1 MKAIIKTVSIAAS
14 AVMLTYSLPF
24 NVLAVDTDDVT
35 KGSFTYMPA
44 FAEEAAT
51 EPYFYSDSYFA
62 ESSDSLNTHLRTM
75 SMALA
80 LSTMEVGGSSYVT
93 DLLGDIGFEDI
104 AIGDMNEKPTKDTI
118 GTAIGHKNV
127 DGQEIVA
134 VAIRGSK
141 YDSEWSS
148 NLTAGVDGD
157 IKGFSDASKKVNDRI
172 QTYLADNELTD
183 VKLWITGYSRA
194 GSVADLTAVY
204 INEHTAE
211 FETSADDLYVYTF
224 EAPAASESD
233 KVYDNI
239 HETRNKNDIIN
250 YVYPESWGI
259 HSNGNVQWIGEEK
272 TIVSK
277 TADVGIQGVV
287 VRDAETITKEEF
299 VKQFMDWLS
308 GELTRENFSDDF
320 DGAVSGLL
328 ELYFGKTPDERQAL
342 ADYFGSLKEQFS
354 DAEAIKQNEALM
366 GFLTDDVFFGIFDHN
381 SDKMY
386 EKLTNDLKVILT
398 DMYNA
403 EKTKGNDGLS
413 EEDFNAVLDSL
424 YPLFRQLGPAVVKD
438 MHYHIGM
445 NTDDFLPEDFND
457 PDYEPGYYEE
467 EEEEPEP
474 VTEAEKGAA
483 DGKSAAWV
491 GYSDGLNGLEKYAS
505 YNDVP
510 DDGEKHTEEYLKAYK
525 QAYKEEYEIQYAD
538 GLKDHR
544 TDYQKGI
551 DDGEYRG
558 EQAAAQDMEN
568 ENEYGTSYNDEPEV
582 YEDSGPYS
590 EEYIQGYKDGYK
602 KGYDIKFKERPLYHV
617 ATFALNFDELWSEH
631 QPQYNWELVKSLDSY
646 YTEDTSE
653 PDSSSVP
660 DSSLEPESS
669 SESSQESIPG
679 SSSSIPDSS
688 SAASSSLEASSNS
701 TPEISSSKAE
711 ISLQSSNSAANNTN
725 PATGDSTP
733 PIVTLLVT
741 AGIAIVLRK
750 KQ

>member
-14 AVMLTYSLPF
+14 VVMLTYSLPF
-24 NVLAVDTDDVT
+24 KTFAADTNDVT
-35 KGSFTYMPA
+35 EGSFNYIPA
-44 FAEEAAT
+44 FAAEAVT
-51 EPYFYSDSYFA
+51 EKFFYSDNYFT
-62 ESSDSLNTHLRTM
+62 EPSDSDNTHLRTM

-80 LSTMEVGGSSYVT
+80 LSTMEVSGSSYVT
-93 DLLGDIGFEDI
+93 DLLNDLGFEDI
-104 AIGDMNEKPTKDTI
+104 AIGDMNDKPTKDTI
-118 GTAIGHKNV
+118 GTAIGHKNI
-127 DGQEIVA
+127 DGQELVA

-141 YDSEWSS
+141 YDSEWAS
-148 NLTAGVDGD
+148 NLTAGAQGD
-157 IKGFSDASKKVNDRI
+157 IQGFSDASEKVNDRLRD
-172 QTYLADNELTD
+172 YLADNELTD

-194 GSVADLTAVY
+194 GAVADLTAVY

-211 FETSADDLYVYTF
+211 FETSADDVYVYTF
-224 EAPAASESD
+224 EAPAASASD

-239 HETRNKNDIIN
+239 HETRNKNAIIN

-259 HSNGNVQWIGEEK
+259 YSNGRAEWIGKDK

-277 TADVGIQGVV
+277 TAEVGTQGVTV
-287 VRDAETITKEEF
+287 KDAETVTKEEF
-299 VKQFMDWLS
+299 IRQFIGWLS
-308 GELTRENFSDDF
+308 GELTRDNFSGDF

-342 ADYFGSLKEQFS
+342 ADYFNSLKEQFS

-398 DMYNA
+398 DMNNA

-445 NTDDFLPEDFND
+445 NTDDFLPENFYD

-474 VTEAEKGAA
+474 VTKAEKGAA
-483 DGKSAAWV
+483 DGKSAAWI
-491 GYSDGLNGLEKYAS
+491 GYSDGINGEKYAS

-510 DDGEKHTEEYLKAYK
+510 DDGEEHTPEYLEAYK
-525 QAYKEEYEIQYAD
+525 QSYAEEYEIQYAD
-538 GLKDHR
+538 GVRDHK

-582 YEDSGPYS
+582 YEDRDPYS

-602 KGYDIKFKERPLYHV
+602 KGYDIKFKERPLYHA
-617 ATFALNFDELWSEH
+617 ATFALIFDELWSEH

-646 YTEDTSE
+646 YTEGVPESDSPSKNSSE
-653 PDSSSVP
+653 SVLDSSSQISS
-660 DSSLEPESS
+660 DSS
-669 SESSQESIPG
+669 
-679 SSSSIPDSS
+679 
-688 SAASSSLEASSNS
+688 
-701 TPEISSSKAE
+701 SSSKA
-711 ISLQSSNSAANNTN
+711 QSSSQAANSTKTDTN
-725 PATGDSTP
+725 PATGNAAP
-733 PIVTLLVT
+733 PMIALTVT
-741 AGIAIVLRK
+741 AGIAIAAK
-750 KQ
+750 KKK

>member
-14 AVMLTYSLPF
+14 VIMLIYSLPF
-24 NVLAVDTDDVT
+24 NIFAADTNDVT
-35 KGSFTYMPA
+35 EGSFNYIPA
-44 FAEEAAT
+44 FAAEAVT
-51 EPYFYSDSYFA
+51 EKFFYSDNYFT
-62 ESSDSLNTHLRTM
+62 EPSDSDNTHLRTM

-93 DLLGDIGFEDI
+93 DLLSDIGFEDI
-104 AIGDMNEKPTKDTI
+104 AIGDMNDKPTKDTI
-118 GTAIGHKNV
+118 GTAIAHKNI
-127 DGQEIVA
+127 DGQELVA

-141 YDSEWSS
+141 YDSEWAS
-148 NLTAGVDGD
+148 NLTAGEQGD
-157 IKGFSDASKKVNDRI
+157 IQGFSDASKKVNDRI
-172 QTYLADNELTD
+172 KDYLADNELTD

-194 GSVADLTAVY
+194 GAVADLTAVY

-211 FETSADDLYVYTF
+211 FETSADDVYVYTF
-224 EAPAASESD
+224 EAPAASASD

-259 HSNGNVQWIGEEK
+259 YSNGRAEWIGKDK

-277 TADVGIQGVV
+277 TAEVGTQGVTV
-287 VRDAETITKEEF
+287 KDAETVTKEEF
-299 VKQFMDWLS
+299 IRQFIGWLS
-308 GELTRENFSDDF
+308 GELTRDNFSGDF

-424 YPLFRQLGPAVVKD
+424 YPLFRQLGPAVVRD

-445 NTDDFLPEDFND
+445 NTDDFLPKDFND
-457 PDYEPGYYEE
+457 PNYEPGYYEE

-491 GYSDGLNGLEKYAS
+491 GYSDGVNGEKYAS

-510 DDGEKHTEEYLKAYK
+510 DDGEEHTEEYLKAYK
-525 QAYKEEYEIQYAD
+525 QSYAEEYEIQYAD
-538 GLKDHR
+538 GVRDHK

-558 EQAAAQDMEN
+558 EKAAAQDMEN
-568 ENEYGTSYNDEPEV
+568 ENEYGTSYNDEPVVSEGD
-582 YEDSGPYS
+582 EPYS

-617 ATFALNFDELWSEH
+617 ATFALIFDELWSEH

-646 YTEDTSE
+646 YTEGVPASDDPSKNSSE
-653 PDSSSVP
+653 SVLDSSSQTSS
-660 DSSLEPESS
+660 DSS
-669 SESSQESIPG
+669 
-679 SSSSIPDSS
+679 
-688 SAASSSLEASSNS
+688 
-701 TPEISSSKAE
+701 SSSKA
-711 ISLQSSNSAANNTN
+711 QSSSQAANSTKTDTN
-725 PATGDSTP
+725 PATGNAAP
-733 PIVTLLVT
+733 PIIALIVT
-741 AGIAIVLRK
+741 AGIVIVSEK
-750 KQ
+750 KK

>member
-1 MKAIIKTVSIAAS
+1 MKAMIKTVSIAAS
-14 AVMLTYSLPF
+14 VVMLTYLLPF
-24 NVLAVDTDDVT
+24 NTFAVDTDDVT

-62 ESSDSLNTHLRTM
+62 ESSDSLKTHLRTM

-80 LSTMEVGGSSYVT
+80 LSTMEVDGSSYVT
-93 DLLGDIGFEDI
+93 DLLSDIGFEDI
-104 AIGDMNEKPTKDTI
+104 AIGDMNDKPTKDTI
-118 GTAIGHKNV
+118 GTAIAHKNI
-127 DGQEIVA
+127 DGQELVA

-141 YDSEWSS
+141 YDSEWAS

-172 QTYLADNELTD
+172 KDYLADNELTD

-194 GSVADLTAVY
+194 GAVADLTAVY
-204 INEHTAE
+204 INEHNAE
-211 FETSADDLYVYTF
+211 FKTSSDDLYVYTF

-259 HSNGNVQWIGEEK
+259 HSNGNVQWIGEEM

-277 TADVGIQGVV
+277 TADVGVQGVT
-287 VRDAETITKEEF
+287 VRDAENITKEEF
-299 VKQFMDWLS
+299 IRQFMDWLS
-308 GELTRENFSDDF
+308 GELTRENFSGDF

-328 ELYFGKTPDERQAL
+328 ELYFGKTSDERQAL

-491 GYSDGLNGLEKYAS
+491 GYSDGLNGEKYAS

-510 DDGEKHTEEYLKAYK
+510 DDGEEHTEEYLKAYK

-568 ENEYGTSYNDEPEV
+568 DNEYGTSYNDEPEV
-582 YEDSGPYS
+582 YEDSDPYS

-660 DSSLEPESS
+660 DSSSEPESS
-669 SESSQESIPG
+669 SESSPESIPG

-688 SAASSSLEASSNS
+688 SAASSADSSSSAS
-701 TPEISSSKAE
+701 SSSKA
-711 ISLQSSNSAANNTN
+711 QSSSQTSSQTKSESN
-725 PATGDSTP
+725 PATGSSVP
-733 PIVTLLVT
+733 LAAVTLLM
-741 AGIAIVLRK
+741 AGIVVSKK

>member
-1 MKAIIKTVSIAAS
+1 MKAMIKTVSIAAS
-14 AVMLTYSLPF
+14 AVILAYSLPINTF
-24 NVLAVDTDDVT
+24 AADTDAVT

-44 FAEEAAT
+44 FAEETVT
-51 EPYFYSDSYFA
+51 ETYFYSDSYF
-62 ESSDSLNTHLRTM
+62 SDTSDKENIHLRTM
-75 SMALA
+75 SMALS

-93 DLLGDIGFEDI
+93 DLLCDIGFEDI
-104 AIGDMNEKPTKDTI
+104 AVADMDTKPTKDTI
-118 GTAIGHKNV
+118 GTAIGHKTV

-141 YDSEWSS
+141 YDSEWAS
-148 NLTAGVDGD
+148 NLTAGAEGD

-172 QTYLADNELTD
+172 KDYLADNELTD

-194 GSVADLTAVY
+194 GAVADLTAVY

-211 FETSADDLYVYTF
+211 FETSADDLYVYIF
-224 EAPAASESD
+224 EAPAASVSD
-233 KVYDNI
+233 KVYNNI

-259 HSNGNVQWIGEEK
+259 HSNGKVQWIAEDK

-277 TADVGIQGVV
+277 TADVGLQGVT
-287 VRDAETITKEEF
+287 VRVAENITKEEF
-299 VKQFMDWLS
+299 IRQFMDWLS
-308 GELTRENFSDDF
+308 GELTRENFSGDF

-328 ELYFGKTPDERQAL
+328 ELYFGKTPDERQVL

-491 GYSDGLNGLEKYAS
+491 GYSDGLNGEKYAS

-510 DDGEKHTEEYLKAYK
+510 DDGEEHTEEYLKAYK

-568 ENEYGTSYNDEPEV
+568 GSEYGTSYNDEPEV
-582 YEDSGPYS
+582 YEDSDPYS
-590 EEYIQGYKDGYK
+590 EEYIQGYNDGYK
-602 KGYDIKFKERPLYHV
+602 KGYDIKFKERSLYHV
-617 ATFALNFDELWSEH
+617 ATFALNFSDLWREH

-646 YTEDTSE
+646 YTEGVPE
-653 PDSSSVP
+653 PDSSSSAP
-660 DSSLEPESS
+660 PAPAAGKDS
-669 SESSQESIPG
+669 
-679 SSSSIPDSS
+679 
-688 SAASSSLEASSNS
+688 
-701 TPEISSSKAE
+701 
-711 ISLQSSNSAANNTN
+711 N
-725 PATGDSTP
+725 PATGKTVSF
-733 PIVTLLVT
+733 
-741 AGIAIVLRK
+741 AAIVVLAAAAVAVSK
-750 KQ
+750 KNQ

>member
-1 MKAIIKTVSIAAS
+1 MKAMIKTVSIAAS
-14 AVMLTYSLPF
+14 VVMLTYSLPF
-24 NVLAVDTDDVT
+24 NTFAVDTDDVT

-62 ESSDSLNTHLRTM
+62 ESSDSLKTHLRTM

-80 LSTMEVGGSSYVT
+80 LSTMEVDGSSYVT
-93 DLLGDIGFEDI
+93 DLLSDIGFEDI
-104 AIGDMNEKPTKDTI
+104 AIGDMNDKPTKDTI
-118 GTAIGHKNV
+118 GTAIAHKNI
-127 DGQEIVA
+127 DGQELVA

-141 YDSEWSS
+141 YDSEWAS

-172 QTYLADNELTD
+172 KDYLADNELTD

-194 GSVADLTAVY
+194 GAVADLTAVY
-204 INEHTAE
+204 INEHNAE
-211 FETSADDLYVYTF
+211 FKTSSDDLYVYTF

-277 TADVGIQGVV
+277 TAEVGTQGVT
-287 VRDAETITKEEF
+287 VRDAENITKEEF
-299 VKQFMDWLS
+299 IRQFMDWLS
-308 GELTRENFSDDF
+308 VELTRENFSGDF
-320 DGAVSGLL
+320 DGAVRGLL

-457 PDYEPGYYEE
+457 LDYEPGYCEE

-491 GYSDGLNGLEKYAS
+491 GYSDGFNGEKYAS

-510 DDGEKHTEEYLKAYK
+510 DDGEEHTEEYLKAYK

-538 GLKDHR
+538 GLKDHK

-551 DDGEYRG
+551 NDGEYRG

-582 YEDSGPYS
+582 YEDSDPYS

-660 DSSLEPESS
+660 DSS
-669 SESSQESIPG
+669 
-679 SSSSIPDSS
+679 S
-688 SAASSSLEASSNS
+688 SAS
-701 TPEISSSKAE
+701 SSSKA
-711 ISLQSSNSAANNTN
+711 QSSSQTSSPTKSESN
-725 PATGDSTP
+725 PATGSPATGSSVP
-733 PIVTLLVT
+733 LAAVTLLI
-741 AGIAIVLRK
+741 AGIVVSIMTGIVVSKK

>member
-14 AVMLTYSLPF
+14 VVMLIHSLPF
-24 NVLAVDTDDVT
+24 NIFAADTNDVT
-35 KGSFTYMPA
+35 EGSFNYIPA
-44 FAEEAAT
+44 FAAEAVT
-51 EPYFYSDSYFA
+51 EKFFYSDNYFT
-62 ESSDSLNTHLRTM
+62 EPSDSDNTHLRTM

-93 DLLGDIGFEDI
+93 DLLSDIGFEDI
-104 AIGDMNEKPTKDTI
+104 SIGDLNDKPTKDTI
-118 GTAIGHKNV
+118 GTAIAHKNI
-127 DGQEIVA
+127 DGQELVA

-141 YDSEWSS
+141 YDSEWAS
-148 NLTAGVDGD
+148 NLTAGAQGA
-157 IKGFSDASKKVNDRI
+157 IQGFSDASEKVNDRLRD
-172 QTYLADNELTD
+172 YLADNELTD

-194 GSVADLTAVY
+194 GAVADLTAVY

-211 FETSADDLYVYTF
+211 FETSADDVYVYTF
-224 EAPAASESD
+224 EAPAASASD

-259 HSNGNVQWIGEEK
+259 YSNGRAEWIGKDK

-277 TADVGIQGVV
+277 TAEVGTQGVTV
-287 VRDAETITKEEF
+287 KDAETVTKEEF
-299 VKQFMDWLS
+299 IRQFMDWLS
-308 GELTRENFSDDF
+308 GELTRENFSGDF

-342 ADYFGSLKEQFS
+342 ADYFNSLKEQFS

-491 GYSDGLNGLEKYAS
+491 GYTDGTDGAEKYSS

-510 DDGEKHTEEYLKAYK
+510 DDGEEHTPEYLEAYK
-525 QAYKEEYEIQYAD
+525 QSYAEEYEIQYAD
-538 GLKDHR
+538 GVRDHK

-568 ENEYGTSYNDEPEV
+568 ENEYGTSYNDEPVVSEGD
-582 YEDSGPYS
+582 EPYS
-590 EEYIQGYKDGYK
+590 DEYIQGYKDGYK
-602 KGYDIKFKERPLYHV
+602 KGYDIKFKERPLYHA
-617 ATFALNFDELWSEH
+617 ATFALIFDELWSEH

-646 YTEDTSE
+646 YTEGVPE
-653 PDSSSVP
+653 PDDLSKG
-660 DSSLEPESS
+660 
-669 SESSQESIPG
+669 SSQ
-679 SSSSIPDSS
+679 
-688 SAASSSLEASSNS
+688 SADPTQTDA
-701 TPEISSSKAE
+701 
-711 ISLQSSNSAANNTN
+711 N
-725 PATGDSTP
+725 PATGNAAP
-733 PIVTLLVT
+733 PTIALIVT
-741 AGIAIVLRK
+741 AGIVIVSEK
-750 KQ
+750 KK

>member
-1 MKAIIKTVSIAAS
+1 MKAMIKTVSIAAS
-14 AVMLTYSLPF
+14 VVMLTYSLPF
-24 NVLAVDTDDVT
+24 NTFAVDTDDVT

-62 ESSDSLNTHLRTM
+62 ESSDSLKTHLRTM

-80 LSTMEVGGSSYVT
+80 LSTMEVDGSSYVT
-93 DLLGDIGFEDI
+93 DLLSDIGFEDI
-104 AIGDMNEKPTKDTI
+104 AIGDMNDKPTKDTI
-118 GTAIGHKNV
+118 GTAIAHKNI
-127 DGQEIVA
+127 DGQELVA

-141 YDSEWSS
+141 YDSEWAS

-172 QTYLADNELTD
+172 KDYLADNELTD

-194 GSVADLTAVY
+194 GAVADLTAVY
-204 INEHTAE
+204 INEHNAE
-211 FETSADDLYVYTF
+211 FKTSSDDLYVYTF

-259 HSNGNVQWIGEEK
+259 HSNGNVQWIGEEM

-277 TADVGIQGVV
+277 TADVGVQGVT
-287 VRDAETITKEEF
+287 VRDAENITKEEF
-299 VKQFMDWLS
+299 IRQFMDWLS
-308 GELTRENFSDDF
+308 GELTRENFSGDF

-413 EEDFNAVLDSL
+413 EEDFNAVLDQL

-491 GYSDGLNGLEKYAS
+491 GYSDGLNGEKYAS

-510 DDGEKHTEEYLKAYK
+510 DDGEEHTEEYLKAYK

-558 EQAAAQDMEN
+558 ELAAAQDMEN
-568 ENEYGTSYNDEPEV
+568 DNEYGTSYNDEPEV
-582 YEDSGPYS
+582 YEDSDPYS

-660 DSSLEPESS
+660 DSSSEPESS
-669 SESSQESIPG
+669 SESSPESIPD

-688 SAASSSLEASSNS
+688 SAASSADSSSSAS
-701 TPEISSSKAE
+701 SSSKA
-711 ISLQSSNSAANNTN
+711 QSSSQTSSPTKSESN
-725 PATGDSTP
+725 PATGSSVP
-733 PIVTLLVT
+733 LAAVTLLM
-741 AGIAIVLRK
+741 AGIVVSKK

>member
-1 MKAIIKTVSIAAS
+1 MKAIIKPVSIAAS
-14 AVMLTYSLPF
+14 VVMLIYSLPF
-24 NVLAVDTDDVT
+24 NIFAADTNDVT
-35 KGSFTYMPA
+35 EGSFNYIPA
-44 FAEEAAT
+44 FAAEAVT
-51 EPYFYSDSYFA
+51 EKFFYSDNYFT
-62 ESSDSLNTHLRTM
+62 EPSDSDNTHLRTM

-93 DLLGDIGFEDI
+93 DLLSDIGFEDI
-104 AIGDMNEKPTKDTI
+104 AIGDMNDKPTKDTI
-118 GTAIGHKNV
+118 GTAIGHKNI
-127 DGQEIVA
+127 DGQELVA

-141 YDSEWSS
+141 YDSEWAS
-148 NLTAGVDGD
+148 NLTAGAQGD
-157 IKGFSDASKKVNDRI
+157 IQGFSDASEKVNDRLRD
-172 QTYLADNELTD
+172 YLADNELTD

-194 GSVADLTAVY
+194 GAVADLTAVY

-211 FETSADDLYVYTF
+211 FETSADDVYVYTF
-224 EAPAASESD
+224 EAPAASASD

-259 HSNGNVQWIGEEK
+259 YSNGRAEWIGKDK

-277 TADVGIQGVV
+277 TAEVGTQGVTV
-287 VRDAETITKEEF
+287 KNAETVTKEEF
-299 VKQFMDWLS
+299 IRQFMGWLS
-308 GELTRENFSDDF
+308 GELTRDNFSGDF

-342 ADYFGSLKEQFS
+342 ADYFNSLKEQFS

-491 GYSDGLNGLEKYAS
+491 GYTDGTDGAEKYSS

-510 DDGEKHTEEYLKAYK
+510 DDGEEHTPEYLEAYK
-525 QAYKEEYEIQYAD
+525 QSYAEEYEIQYAD
-538 GLKDHR
+538 GVRDHK

-582 YEDSGPYS
+582 YEDSDPYS

-660 DSSLEPESS
+660 DSS
-669 SESSQESIPG
+669 
-679 SSSSIPDSS
+679 S
-688 SAASSSLEASSNS
+688 SAS
-701 TPEISSSKAE
+701 SSSKA
-711 ISLQSSNSAANNTN
+711 QSSSQAANSTKTDTN
-725 PATGDSTP
+725 PATGNAALP
-733 PIVTLLVT
+733 MIALIVT
-741 AGIAIVLRK
+741 AGIVIISEK
-750 KQ
+750 KK